1 MKKILLILCLV
12 LGTGI
17 TVAQRDQIDKKDKIK
32 TLMVTHIS
40 KDLTMNA
47 QEAEKFWPVFHI
59 SNDRID
65 DLRGKKRNVILDLKD
80 KLSSL
85 SDTDAQKYISD
96 LEAIDSEIEKIE
108 DRSKREIIKI
118 IGAKRFLVLK
128 HSEMKFRRNMLEEFK
143 ERKEKRGKQP

>member
-1 MKKILLILCLV
+1 MKNILLILCLV
-12 LGTGI
+12 LGTCI
-17 TVAQRDQIDKKDKIK
+17 TVAQRDQSDKKDKIK

-40 KDLTMNA
+40 KDLTMSA

-59 SNDRID
+59 SNDCID

-85 SDTDAQKYISD
+85 SDTEAQKYISD
-96 LEAIDSEIEKIE
+96 LEAIDSETEKIE
-108 DRSKREIIKI
+108 GRSKREIIKI

-128 HSEMKFRRNMLEEFK
+128 HSEMKFRYNMLEEFK
-143 ERKEKRGKQP
+143 ERKEKSSKQP